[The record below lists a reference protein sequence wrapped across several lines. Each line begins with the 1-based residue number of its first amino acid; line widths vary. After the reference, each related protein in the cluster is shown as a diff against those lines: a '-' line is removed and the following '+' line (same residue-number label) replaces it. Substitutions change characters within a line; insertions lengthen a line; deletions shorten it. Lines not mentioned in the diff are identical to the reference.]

1 MTKAAFNKKK
11 ASFIRK
17 LDLKLK
23 VETSKV
29 LYLERSFVLCWNLD
43 TSESRSE
50 ITWKIWNMLQVKDV
64 EDQVDR

>member
-50 ITWKIWNMLQVKDV
+50 ITWKIWNMLLVKDV